1 MLAPMAGISDLPY
14 RLINRRFG
22 CELAFT
28 EMISA
33 RALTRYNANT
43 LNMLATDPAD
53 RQLGVQLLG
62 NDPEIMV
69 RAIDIMQ
76 SIPVPYDI
84 IDINAAC
91 PVSKVTKKGEGAAL
105 LRDPKKL
112 YEILKAVVKTGQT
125 PVTVKIRAGWDE
137 ESVNARD
144 IAMLAQDAGVNA
156 VIIHGRTQ
164 SQGYSGKVD
173 YEEIRKVKESLN
185 IPVVAS
191 GDAFSARLIKN
202 IFKWTNCDGVAIAR
216 GALGNPWIFRET
228 EHYLKF
234 GELPVQHDLNELV
247 DNMLFHLEMAISAD
261 GELEGTKKFRKFFAW
276 YVRGLHEA
284 RAFKA
289 RAFSAETQEQMA
301 GLIDELKTSYFRTR
315 SVE

>member
-1 MLAPMAGISDLPY
+1 
-14 RLINRRFG
+14 
-22 CELAFT
+22 
-28 EMISA
+28 
-33 RALTRYNANT
+33 
-43 LNMLATDPAD
+43 
-53 RQLGVQLLG
+53 
-62 NDPEIMV
+62 
-69 RAIDIMQ
+69 
-76 SIPVPYDI
+76 
-84 IDINAAC
+84 
-91 PVSKVTKKGEGAAL
+91 
-105 LRDPKKL
+105 L
-112 YEILKAVVKTGQT
+112 YEILKAVVKTAQT

-156 VIIHGRTQ
+156 LIIHGRTQ

-173 YEEIRKVKESLN
+173 YEEIRKVKEALN
-185 IPVVAS
+185 IPVIAS

-202 IFKWTNCDGVAIAR
+202 IFEWTNCDGVAIAR

-234 GELPVQHDLNELV
+234 GELPAQHDLNELV
-247 DNMLFHLEMAISAD
+247 DNMLFHLEMAIGAD
-261 GELEGTKKFRKFFAW
+261 GELEGTRKFRKFFAW

-289 RAFSAETQEQMA
+289 RAFAAETQEQMA

-315 SVE
+315 IGE